1 MSFNE
6 ITNRIQQRI
15 DTKVRAAT
23 VGVFS
28 SVIRMTPVGNPDLWQ
43 NTESAPEGYVGGRA
57 RGNWQ
62 CTIGSPANGDN
73 WQSNSEGATIATVP
87 QHAGAKV
94 YLTNN
99 LPYIQK
105 LEYGH
110 STQAP
115 AGMVRISID
124 RFEGLMQ

>member
-1 MSFNE
+1 MSFDDV
-6 ITNRIQQRI
+6 TRRIQQRI
-15 DTKVRAAT
+15 DTKVRAVT
-23 VGVFS
+23 IGVFS
-28 SVIRMTPVGNPDLWQ
+28 SVIRMTPVD
-43 NTESAPEGYVGGRA
+43 TGRA
-57 RGNWQ
+57 KGNWQ
-62 CTIGSPANGDN
+62 CTIGQPATGEAMTN
-73 WQSNSEGATIATVP
+73 EGAMIATVP

-115 AGMVRISID
+115 AGMVRVSID
-124 RFEGLMQ
+124 RFEGLMS